1 MYLFLVLS
9 LIFNIIFI
17 VFILKQRGDIESLIY
32 DLRTKENIIDID
44 RLQKAI
50 DTPRYQIA
58 EEDYESVDSIREALL
73 ALAPDLTKEQ
83 KRQHIIN
90 SAK

>member
-1 MYLFLVLS
+1 M
-9 LIFNIIFI
+9 N
-17 VFILKQRGDIESLIY
+17 KTKK
-32 DLRTKENIIDID
+32 DLIDID

-90 SAK
+90 SVK